1 MIANRA
7 ELPPPSGTEPQHN
20 AGQQIEKY
28 RIAII
33 GPGQIGGFLA
43 VLLSQPAANCSV
55 TLYGRRAVAARVLA
69 AGWLNGRNQSQQS
82 DAVPLAVTDDWR
94 SIAQADLVLL
104 TVKATALAAVC
115 QQLQSLLPTTTPLVA
130 CQNGLGITELISH
143 YLPNPLLQLIVPF
156 NVVLADNGC
165 YQQTSAGQLICQQHQ
180 LIEPLVQA
188 LRQVGVSLQPV
199 EDMRPVV
206 YGKLLLNLNNAL
218 NAISGVPLR
227 TQLQQRAWRQLLA
240 RMMQEWLACCEAEGV
255 KPAKL
260 TKLAPAMLPLVLR
273 LPDWLFSRIA
283 AAMLRIS
290 PEARLSMWHDLQKSQ
305 ATEIEFLNGAVVRLA
320 ARYGLPAPANL
331 LVTEQ
336 VRQLQA
342 ADRPV
347 DPTPATATATAA
359 AAALLHKLRAS
370 SG

>member
-1 MIANRA
+1 MQSVTASAVVDISRRTA
-7 ELPPPSGTEPQHN
+7 T
-20 AGQQIEKY
+20 QQC

-43 VLLSQPAANCSV
+43 VLLSQPAAGCLV
-55 TLYGRRAVAARVLA
+55 TVYGRRVVAAKPATASYQDARGQSQCVPAISLAVADN
-69 AGWLNGRNQSQQS
+69 WQ
-82 DAVPLAVTDDWR
+82 DITH
-94 SIAQADLVLL
+94 ADLVLL

-115 QQLQSLLPTTTPLVA
+115 QQLQPLLPPTTPLVA
-130 CQNGLGITELISH
+130 CQNGLGIGELISQ

-156 NVVLADNGC
+156 NVVLSADGC
-165 YQQTSAGQLICQQHQ
+165 YQQTSAGQLICQQNQH
-180 LIEPLVQA
+180 IVPLERA
-188 LRQVGVSLQPV
+188 LWQVGVPLQTAV
-199 EDMRPVV
+199 DMRPVV

-227 TQLQQRAWRQLLA
+227 EQLQQRAWRQLLA
-240 RMMQEWLACCEAEGV
+240 RMMQEWLACCKAEGV

-260 TKLAPAMLPLVLR
+260 TKLTPVMLPWVLR
-273 LPDWLFSRIA
+273 LPGWLFSRLA
-283 AAMLRIS
+283 AAMLRIA

-305 ATEIEFLNGAVVRLA
+305 ATEIEFLNGAVVQLA
-320 ARYGLPAPANL
+320 TRYGLPAPANH
-331 LVTEQ
+331 LVTEL

-347 DPTPATATATAA
+347 DVVAPT
-359 AAALLHKLRAS
+359 AAALLHKLRAN